1 VLTRPGW
8 AVVAGIIAGTA
19 TGRLFGVTELYVLVA
34 VATALVVLAIAWVR
48 RPVPP
53 VTLERQVSPGRLG
66 AGDLG
71 RVQVTVRNRGRR
83 RLPSVTLVD
92 PVEGTVGARLAI
104 GPTGPG
110 DRQDAGY
117 RLPVLRRGQLHVGPL
132 VVELVDPFGIA
143 RRWVGTLPEQAIT
156 VLPAIDPLPDLPLGG
171 GRHEPLAGLSRRAAS
186 ASGAADLI
194 TLRPYVVGDDLRRVH
209 WPSTARADELQV
221 RRDEDRWQGHVA
233 VLLDTRADALDP
245 ADFERAVS
253 AAAGI
258 VDAVAAS
265 GDRVRVATT
274 SGRDSGMVDAARGEH
289 ELLED
294 LALVL
299 QDRQGALEL
308 PAADRRRP
316 VALLVLTGEP
326 DPALVAAVDAA
337 GFTDRRLISFSG
349 HPSCPGA
356 DVVVGPGEPVAVAWG
371 RAVDEAER

>member
-1 VLTRPGW
+1 MSSAIGAAGVGMSPATRALARLPDRSCW
-8 AVVAGIIAGTA
+8 VAWSSTEASCAAGS
-19 TGRLFGVTELYVLVA
+19 
-34 VATALVVLAIAWVR
+34 AWS
-48 RPVPP
+48 
-53 VTLERQVSPGRLG
+53 SPGVSLG
-66 AGDLG
+66 A
-71 RVQVTVRNRGRR
+71 
-83 RLPSVTLVD
+83 S
-92 PVEGTVGARLAI
+92 
-104 GPTGPG
+104 
-110 DRQDAGY
+110 
-117 RLPVLRRGQLHVGPL
+117 
-132 VVELVDPFGIA
+132 
-143 RRWVGTLPEQAIT
+143 
-156 VLPAIDPLPDLPLGG
+156 
-171 GRHEPLAGLSRRAAS
+171 
-186 ASGAADLI
+186 
-194 TLRPYVVGDDLRRVH
+194 
-209 WPSTARADELQV
+209 
-221 RRDEDRWQGHVA
+221 
-233 VLLDTRADALDP
+233 
-245 ADFERAVS
+245 AVS